1 MLSTYAKRASKTAA
15 VRLFTSEAPVATTP
29 KPVSSGGAGFF
40 QRVTSFVVGAGVTAL
55 ATQYYIF
62 EEVKAGNKMMLVK
75 QKELEQ
81 RIAKLEKK

>member
-1 MLSTYAKRASKTAA
+1 M
-15 VRLFTSEAPVATTP
+15 
-29 KPVSSGGAGFF
+29 SSGGAGFF